1 VRTVTVSVTADVEAF
16 IVDEITVGR
25 GIRSIGPDDDL
36 LAGGIIDSLG
46 VTQLVAFLE
55 ERFGI
60 RVSDDELV
68 PSNFRT
74 LTAIEA
80 FVGCKQPC

>member
-1 VRTVTVSVTADVEAF
+1 MSVTADLEAF
-16 IVDEITVGR
+16 IVDEITLGR
-25 GIRSIGPDDDL
+25 GIPSIALDDDL

-60 RVSDDELV
+60 RVTDEELT
-68 PSNFRT
+68 PDNFRT
-74 LTAIEA
+74 LAAIEA

>member
-1 VRTVTVSVTADVEAF
+1 MSVTSELEAF
-16 IVDEITVGR
+16 IVEEITLGR
-25 GIRSIGPDDDL
+25 GIQSIAPDDDL

-55 ERFGI
+55 DRFGI
-60 RVSDDELV
+60 RVTDEELT
-68 PSNFRT
+68 PANFRT
-74 LTAIEA
+74 LAAIDA

>member
-1 VRTVTVSVTADVEAF
+1 MSVTAEVEAF
-16 IVDEITVGR
+16 IVDEITLGR
-25 GIRSIGPDDDL
+25 GIRSIAVDDDL

-55 ERFGI
+55 DRFGI
-60 RVSDDELV
+60 RVADEELM
-68 PSNFRT
+68 PANFRT
-74 LTAIEA
+74 LAAIEA

>member
-1 VRTVTVSVTADVEAF
+1 MSVTAEVEAF

-25 GIRSIGPDDDL
+25 GIRSIGADDDL

-55 ERFGI
+55 DRYGI
-60 RVSDDELV
+60 QVSDDELV

-74 LTAIEA
+74 LSAIDA